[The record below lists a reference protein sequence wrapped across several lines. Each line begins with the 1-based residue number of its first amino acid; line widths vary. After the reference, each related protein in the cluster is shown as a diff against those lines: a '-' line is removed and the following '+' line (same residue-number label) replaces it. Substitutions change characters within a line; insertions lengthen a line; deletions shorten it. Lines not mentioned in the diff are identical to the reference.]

1 MIHHWPWWLGGLALA
16 GVALTHWF
24 VLGRQMAVSG
34 RFTAIVNRWRFGA
47 PDPGA
52 RALENASRADL
63 LAAIQAATHAEF
75 GAEEEAASP
84 EDSRTPASITRT
96 RKSDG
101 EARGALSPIEPGT
114 EPSAVPVRRVRTLAE
129 HAVFLGSLALGGLCS
144 ALLAGSLE
152 FSLAPGGEIFAALFA
167 KTPWGGALV
176 LLIGGM
182 LVGAGTRMAAGCTSG
197 HGLCGVSRLQPGSL
211 LATLAFFGAAVATAF
226 VLKGLS

>member
-34 RFTAIVNRWRFGA
+34 RFTALVNRWRFGA
-47 PDPGA
+47 PDA
-52 RALENASRADL
+52 DAQALQNASRADL
-63 LAAIQAATHAEF
+63 LAALQAATHAEF
-75 GAEEEAASP
+75 GAEEEEEASSTYA
-84 EDSRTPASITRT
+84 SRTEPSDR
-96 RKSDG
+96 DG
-101 EARGALSPIEPGT
+101 EAPATPAPIEP
-114 EPSAVPVRRVRTLAE
+114 SAAPLPRVRTLAE
-129 HAVFLGSLALGGLCS
+129 HVVFLGSLVLGGLFS

-152 FSLAPGGEIFAALFA
+152 FSLAPSGEIFASLFA

-176 LLIGGM
+176 LLVGGM

-211 LATLAFFGAAVATAF
+211 LATVAFFGAAVATAF
-226 VLKGLS
+226 VIRGLS

>member
-24 VLGRQMAVSG
+24 LLGRQMAVSG

-47 PDPGA
+47 PDPSA
-52 RALENASRADL
+52 EALHQASQAEL

-75 GAEEEAASP
+75 GGTEESFAPPAPSAALSASSGEMTAPSAE
-84 EDSRTPASITRT
+84 TPPLVVSAPARSQ
-96 RKSDG
+96 
-101 EARGALSPIEPGT
+101 ARGA
-114 EPSAVPVRRVRTLAE
+114 RTLGE
-129 HAVFLGSLALGGLCS
+129 HAVFLSSLVLGGLVS

-152 FSLAPGGEIFAALFA
+152 LSLEPSGEIFASLFA
-167 KTPWGGALV
+167 QTPWSGALV
-176 LLIGGM
+176 LLAGGI

-211 LATLAFFGAAVATAF
+211 LATVAFFGAAVATAF
-226 VLKGLS
+226 ALKVLT